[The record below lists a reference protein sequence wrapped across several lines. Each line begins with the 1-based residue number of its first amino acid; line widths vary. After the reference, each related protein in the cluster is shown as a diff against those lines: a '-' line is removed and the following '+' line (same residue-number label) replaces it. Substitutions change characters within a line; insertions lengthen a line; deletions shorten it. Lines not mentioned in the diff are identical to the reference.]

1 MGRYVIGIDG
11 GGTAAKGLTV
21 SETGEILCR
30 FQGGTTNYNGAVKAQ
45 VDRNMRELLRSAQGS
60 CSAAD
65 CQAIC
70 IGSAGVNNSVAA
82 AFLRQA
88 VREAGFTCPLQ
99 IVADSVTAHAGA
111 LDGNAGIVLIA
122 GTGSIC
128 FAQRET
134 GEQLQIGGNGHLID
148 DGGSGYDLSIQIL
161 RAVVKAQDGRAPATI
176 LQDLVL
182 EHLKLADVSFL
193 IDWLYDEKRTKKEI
207 AALAVLLDRALQ
219 HQDQAAQKIVQNA
232 AASLAELALP
242 AISFLNGRAALALSG
257 SVLKKNA
264 AVRDS
269 LIHCLRERYPE
280 EDQLVLISPKH
291 EADYGAVLLAK
302 RLAHRNIP

>member
-1 MGRYVIGIDG
+1 MNI
-11 GGTAAKGLTV
+11 
-21 SETGEILCR
+21 EENMILKNMSR
-30 FQGGTTNYNGAVKAQ
+30 TAQ
-45 VDRNMRELLRSAQGS
+45 VQYTIQTEVLKKVYGESGAPFLTTRELAKRYSVSVVTAQHIMVSLRDEGYIKPVSYTH
-60 CSAAD
+60 
-65 CQAIC
+65 
-70 IGSAGVNNSVAA
+70 
-82 AFLRQA
+82 L
-88 VREAGFTCPLQ
+88 EAGFTCPLQ

-148 DGGSGYDLSIQIL
+148 DGGSGYDLSIQML

-207 AALAVLLDRALQ
+207 AALAVSLDRALQ